1 MASAGKAN
9 TDWSI
14 ATNRLQDTYFF
25 INIVSLLI
33 ELTQSKS
40 TMEVNKLSK
49 QGGQIIE
56 VSIDDIR
63 IHPEVLSICK
73 PKKMDHIEY
82 TMKKFGQQLPVL
94 GYLEEGTFYITDG
107 VVRFE
112 AAKNLGIKT
121 LKCLDT
127 YILSKDVIKVR
138 MTSNQRTKMSYMEMA
153 SCAEHT
159 LGVIGT
165 SQGKQRNDLLGM
177 DTIED
182 EDNFGLVG
190 KDRFELTCHLLDLPV
205 KASTLR
211 KLIEIKRFEDEN
223 PGNKIGI
230 LKGLDEGIYKV
241 DKAFQLIKEKQKKEL
256 ELEEIIQRTREG
268 RVADVSYRL
277 FNKSSLDLSDIPN
290 QSVRMF
296 IQSPPYYH
304 LRNYRN
310 QEDVEF
316 VHGQERTV
324 KEYIDNEMKFYEG
337 AKKKLLPNG
346 VIVIIIG
353 ETYRGGYQGV
363 CTKMEVAL
371 EENGWEIVDV
381 NIFAKT
387 NQKAAPHEG
396 RFLNS
401 YERIIVAKLKGAG
414 SVLFNDVK
422 RPSSIGEFK
431 VIPGSSRV
439 TGGSGNSMASP
450 ISSITNV
457 LTTSVFQKSE
467 YSKIDDDF
475 YHQAPTSVDIYSVF
489 VEAYSNP
496 GETIGDMFVGTGS
509 GLVSALER
517 GRSGLGWD
525 VDIESIEFCTD
536 RLNKC
541 LKEREEAKIGLSI
554 AA

>member
-1 MASAGKAN
+1 MVQSYLEKQVQEL
-9 TDWSI
+9 SI
-14 ATNRLQDTYFF
+14 
-25 INIVSLLI
+25 
-33 ELTQSKS
+33 E
-40 TMEVNKLSK
+40 
-49 QGGQIIE
+49 
-56 VSIDDIR
+56 DIQ
-63 IHPEVLSICK
+63 IHPEVLKFIK

-82 TMKKFGQQLPVL
+82 TMKRFGQQMPVL
-94 GYLEEGTFYITDG
+94 GNMVDGTFFITDG
-107 VVRFE
+107 VVRYE
-112 AAKNLGIKT
+112 VAKKLGLET
-121 LKCLDT
+121 LKCLD
-127 YILSKDVIKVR
+127 INIHNEDVIRVR
-138 MTSNQRTKMSYMEMA
+138 MTSNQRTKMSYIEMA
-153 SCAEHT
+153 SYAEHT
-159 LGVIGT
+159 LGIIGT

-177 DTIED
+177 EIFEED
-182 EDNFGLVG
+182 ENFGLPG
-190 KDRFELTCHLLDLPV
+190 KDRYELTCHLLDLPV

-211 KLIEIKRFEDEN
+211 KLIEIKRFEEEN

-256 ELEEIIQRTREG
+256 ELGEIIQRTREG
-268 RVADVSYRL
+268 RAADVSYRL
-277 FNKSSLDLSDIPN
+277 FNKSSLDLSDISDN
-290 QSVRMF
+290 SVRMF
-296 IQSPPYYH
+296 IQSPPFYQ
-304 LRNYRN
+304 LRQYRN
-310 QEDVEF
+310 QTGCEF
-316 VHGQERTV
+316 IHGQEGTV
-324 KEYIDNEMKFYEG
+324 KEYIDNEMRFYEG

-346 VIVIIIG
+346 VLVVMIG

-414 SVLFNDVK
+414 TVLFNDVK

-439 TGGSGNSMASP
+439 TGGCGNSMASP

-496 GETIGDMFVGTGS
+496 GDTIGDMFVGTGS

-536 RLNKC
+536 RLDNC
-541 LKEREEAKIGLSI
+541 LKEREQAKIGLSI

>member
-1 MASAGKAN
+1 MTQLG
-9 TDWSI
+9 
-14 ATNRLQDTYFF
+14 NRNFTEISLD
-25 INIVSLLI
+25 NIQIHPLL
-33 ELTQSKS
+33 
-40 TMEVNKLSK
+40 
-49 QGGQIIE
+49 
-56 VSIDDIR
+56 VSIVR
-63 IHPEVLSICK
+63 
-73 PKKMDHIEY
+73 PKKSEHIKY
-82 TMKKFGQQLPVL
+82 TMSLFGQQMPVL
-94 GYLEEGTFYITDG
+94 GTWVNDTFYITDG
-107 VVRFE
+107 LVRLE
-112 AAKNLGIKT
+112 VAKSLKWKT
-121 LKCLDT
+121 LKCLD
-127 YILSKDVIKVR
+127 INIPDEDVVKMR
-138 MTSNQRTKMSYMEMA
+138 LTSNQRTKMSYMEMA

-159 LGVIGT
+159 LGIIGT
-165 SQGKQRNDLLGM
+165 SQGKRRNDLLGM
-177 DTIED
+177 ETFDND
-182 EDNFGLVG
+182 DNFGLAG

-205 KASTLR
+205 KAATLR

-241 DKAFQLIKEKQKKEL
+241 DKAFQLIKEKQKKEV
-256 ELEEIIQRTREG
+256 ELGEIIQRTREG
-268 RVADVSYRL
+268 RAADVSYRL

-296 IQSPPYYH
+296 IQSPPYFH

-310 QEDVEF
+310 QEGVEF

-414 SVLFNDVK
+414 TVLFNDVK

-439 TGGSGNSMASP
+439 TGGCGNSMASP

-467 YSKIDDDF
+467 YSKIDEDF

-496 GETIGDMFVGTGS
+496 GDTIGDMFVGTGS

-536 RLNKC
+536 RLDNC
-541 LKEREEAKIGLSI
+541 LKEREQAKIGFSI

>member
-1 MASAGKAN
+1 MSHSFKGN
-9 TDWSI
+9 FTEI
-14 ATNRLQDTYFF
+14 
-25 INIVSLLI
+25 SLEKI
-33 ELTQSKS
+33 Q
-40 TMEVNKLSK
+40 
-49 QGGQIIE
+49 
-56 VSIDDIR
+56 
-63 IHPEVLSICK
+63 IHPLVTTIVK
-73 PKKMDHIEY
+73 PKKVEHIKFTMDRY
-82 TMKKFGQQLPVL
+82 GQQLPVL
-94 GYLEEGTFYITDG
+94 GNWVNDTFYITDG
-107 VVRFE
+107 VVRLE
-112 AAKNLGIKT
+112 VAKSLNWKT
-121 LKCLDT
+121 LNCLD
-127 YILSKDVIKVR
+127 INIPDEDVVKLR
-138 MTSNQRTKMSYMEMA
+138 LTANQKTRMSYMEIA
-153 SCAEHT
+153 TYAEHT
-159 LGVIGT
+159 LEIFGNC
-165 SQGKQRNDLLGM
+165 QGKKREEWLGM
-177 DTIED
+177 TNLEED
-182 EDNFGLVG
+182 KNFGLAG

-211 KLIEIKRFEDEN
+211 KLIEIKRFEDDN

-256 ELEEIIQRTREG
+256 ELGEIINRTREG
-268 RVADVSYRL
+268 RMADVSYRL

-290 QSVRMF
+290 KSVRMF
-296 IQSPPYYH
+296 IQSPPYYQ

-310 QEDVEF
+310 QVGVEF
-316 VHGQERTV
+316 IHGQEKTV
-324 KEYIDNEMKFYEG
+324 KEYIDNEMRFYEG

-381 NIFAKT
+381 NIFSKT

-414 SVLFNDVK
+414 NVLFNDVK

-439 TGGSGNSMASP
+439 TGGCGNSMASP

-467 YSKIDDDF
+467 YSKIDEDF

-496 GETIGDMFVGTGS
+496 GDTVGDLFTGS
-509 GLVSALER
+509 SGGLVSALER
-517 GRSGLGWD
+517 GRSAVGWD
-525 VDIESIEFCTD
+525 VDVESIEFSKV
-536 RLNKC
+536 RLDNC
-541 LKEREEAKIGLSI
+541 LKVREQAKIGFSI

>member
-1 MASAGKAN
+1 MKENYLAKDESQV
-9 TDWSI
+9 
-14 ATNRLQDTYFF
+14 L
-25 INIVSLLI
+25 VLPL
-33 ELTQSKS
+33 
-40 TMEVNKLSK
+40 EVIK
-49 QGGQIIE
+49 
-56 VSIDDIR
+56 
-63 IHPEVLSICK
+63 IHPEVLKVIS
-73 PKKMDHIEY
+73 PKKMDHIEF
-82 TMKKFGQQLPVL
+82 TMKSEGQKTPVHGNFIDDVFL
-94 GYLEEGTFYITDG
+94 ITDG

-112 AAKNLGIKT
+112 VAKKLGLKT
-121 LKCLDT
+121 LKCLTDK
-127 YILSKDVIKVR
+127 IPDPNVIKDR
-138 MTSNQRTKMSYMEMA
+138 MKSNQRSKMSYMEMA
-153 SCAEHT
+153 TCAEHT
-159 LGVIGT
+159 LGIIGT

-177 DTIED
+177 ATIED
-182 EDNFGLVG
+182 EDNFGLAG
-190 KDRFELTCHLLDLPV
+190 KDRFELTCNLLDLPV

-211 KLIEIKRFEDEN
+211 KLIEIKRFEDDN

-230 LKGLDEGIYKV
+230 LKGLDAGIYKV

-256 ELEEIIQRTREG
+256 ELGEIIQRTREG

-277 FNKSSLDLSDIPN
+277 FNKSSLDLSNISDN
-290 QSVRMF
+290 SVRMF
-296 IQSPPYYH
+296 IQSPPFYQ
-304 LRNYRN
+304 LRQYRN
-310 QEDVEF
+310 QTGCEF
-316 VHGQERTV
+316 IHGQERTV
-324 KEYIDNEMKFYEG
+324 KEYIDNEMRFYEG

-346 VIVIIIG
+346 VLVVMIG

-371 EENGWEIVDV
+371 EENGWEIIDV

-414 SVLFNDVK
+414 TVLFNDVK

-439 TGGSGNSMASP
+439 TGGCGNSMASP

-467 YSKIDDDF
+467 YSKIDKDF

-496 GETIGDMFVGTGS
+496 GDTIGDLFTGS
-509 GLVSALER
+509 SGGLLCALER
-517 GRSGLGWD
+517 GRSAVGWD
-525 VDIESIEFCTD
+525 VDVESIEFSKV
-536 RLNKC
+536 RLDNC
-541 LKEREEAKIGLSI
+541 LKEREQSKIGLSI

>member
-82 TMKKFGQQLPVL
+82 TLKKFGQQLPVL

-414 SVLFNDVK
+414 TVLFNDVK

-439 TGGSGNSMASP
+439 TGGCGNSMSSP

-467 YSKIDDDF
+467 YSKIDEDF

-496 GETIGDMFVGTGS
+496 GDTIGDMFVGTGS

-517 GRSGLGWD
+517 GRSGVGWD

-536 RLNKC
+536 RLNTC
-541 LKEREEAKIGLSI
+541 LKEREQAKIELSI